1 MLRLFSIF
9 SRAGDLVYPAKCVSC
24 GEPIDRRGEV
34 FCDACL
40 SSYENAKQDICSRC
54 LKPRCLCTCPS
65 FGLGKAGLRRLIKL
79 FKYQPNEGDLPE
91 NRVLYAL
98 KQRHIQSVFDFLARD
113 LAYSIGEALTVKERQ
128 SAVLVPCPRSAAA
141 KRKNGYDHA
150 FELCRSLAR
159 ETGIPV
165 SFALHRRRGGKMQK
179 RLTGEER
186 RRNIENSFAVV
197 KPDEIT
203 GKTVLL
209 IDDVTTSG
217 ATLLECRRVLKIA
230 GASRVIPA
238 VLAVSGR
245 DFVLRP
251 RKKRKKGKRYR
262 KKKPTARQNAGQSV

>member
-1 MLRLFSIF
+1 MRRLHSFF

-24 GEPIDRRGEV
+24 GDPIDERGEV
-34 FCDACL
+34 FCSSCL

-79 FKYQPNEGDLPE
+79 FRYKPSEGDLPE
-91 NRVLYAL
+91 NRVLFAL
-98 KQRHIQSVFDFLARD
+98 KQRHLQAVFDFLARD
-113 LAYSIGEALTVKERQ
+113 LAYSINADLTPRERET
-128 SAVLVPCPRSAAA
+128 AVLVPCPRSSTA

-150 FELCRSLAR
+150 FALCRSLAR
-159 ETGIPV
+159 ETGIPL
-165 SFALHRRRGGKMQK
+165 SFALKRRRGGKMQK
-179 RLTGEER
+179 KLSGEER

-197 KPDEIT
+197 KPGEIA

-209 IDDVTTSG
+209 IDDVTASG
-217 ATLLECRRVLKIA
+217 ATLIECRRVLKIA
-230 GASRVIPA
+230 CASRVIPA

-251 RKKRKKGKRYR
+251 RKQRKKGKQYR
-262 KKKPTARQNAGQSV
+262 KKKPTAL